1 MSSGQVRILRMA
13 ASLPGGRGRGRPTA
27 DDQGGAK
34 GAEAEVERLVEG
46 DVGREEVGGGR
57 GGGEGDAAGAGHGEE
72 EHQLRA
78 IRCLEEGEPE

>member
-46 DVGREEVGGGR
+46 DVGREGR
-57 GGGEGDAAGAGHGEE
+57 RRGEGDEAGVRAREEEE

-78 IRCLEEGEPE
+78 IRCLEEGE

>member
-1 MSSGQVRILRMA
+1 MA
-13 ASLPGGRGRGRPTA
+13 AFLPGGRGRGRPTA

-57 GGGEGDAAGAGHGEE
+57 GGLLGGELHGHLVPLLLVSPKTGTNK
-72 EHQLRA
+72 QNKK
-78 IRCLEEGEPE
+78 